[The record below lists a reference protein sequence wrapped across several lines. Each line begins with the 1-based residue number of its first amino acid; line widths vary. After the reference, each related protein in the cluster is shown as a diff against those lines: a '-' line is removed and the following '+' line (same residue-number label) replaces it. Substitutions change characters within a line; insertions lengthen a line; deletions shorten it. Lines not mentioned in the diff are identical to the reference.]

1 MRIRIIEE
9 NGKTKTKLC
18 VKICYAFLFTKKN
31 MFICN
36 EELRQIACS
45 LAKAPWHKLRS
56 LIRLSYQRNFKG
68 HVWVDLCNAWS
79 LFMWSTLFHRAHRQ
93 EVFFGTR
100 YVLFKLILHTSWY
113 YILLVLINVTHNQG
127 FWQPF
132 LVVSL
137 VYSFRVHRWLLGWWQ
152 L

>member
-1 MRIRIIEE
+1 MSYLICNE
-9 NGKTKTKLC
+9 NENYRGEWKDKNKTLC
-18 VKICYAFLFTKKN
+18 EDMQCFLFTKKN

-79 LFMWSTLFHRAHRQ
+79 LFMWSTLFHRAHRRSPL
-93 EVFFGTR
+93 VLGSI
-100 YVLFKLILHTSWY
+100 LFKLILHTSWY

-137 VYSFRVHRWLLGWWQ
+137 VYSFRVDDF
-152 L
+152 

>member
-1 MRIRIIEE
+1 MRIRILEE
-9 NGKTKTKLC
+9 NGKTKQNF
-18 VKICYAFLFTKKN
+18 VWRYAMFSCPQKRIS

-79 LFMWSTLFHRAHRQ
+79 LFMWSTLFHRAHRRSSL
-93 EVFFGTR
+93 VLGSI
-100 YVLFKLILHTSWY
+100 LFKLILHTSWY

-137 VYSFRVHRWLLGWWQ
+137 VYSFRVDDF
-152 L
+152 

>member
-1 MRIRIIEE
+1 MSYLICNE
-9 NGKTKTKLC
+9 NQNSRGEWKDKTKLC

-79 LFMWSTLFHRAHRQ
+79 LFMWSTLFHRAHRRSSL
-93 EVFFGTR
+93 VLGI
-100 YVLFKLILHTSWY
+100 LFKLILHTSWY

-137 VYSFRVHRWLLGWWQ
+137 VYSFRVDDF
-152 L
+152 